1 MLFFR
6 KLETALIGA
15 VFFMSACAGSGTGH
29 LHGKAISQLS
39 LEKGF
44 HSVSQGVQADSSIFA
59 LQRGLLSKADTLRVY
74 IEGDGAP
81 WVTPYHPPK
90 DPTPEVPVAFEM
102 ATEDAYSPLLYL
114 GRPCQYLEE
123 SDLAGC
129 DPKYWTTHRFS
140 SEVLERYDFVLTA
153 LKIEHG
159 IKHFELIGYSGGG
172 VLAMLLGGHR
182 KDVIRVVTV
191 ASPLALNQWTGWHG
205 VSGMPDSIDPSKASF
220 AYPESI
226 HFFGAKDRVVP
237 FVVSSEFITK
247 IGARYHVIPRFNHDC
262 CWAGNWKTLLRMLP

>member
-1 MLFFR
+1 MFHFR

-15 VFFMSACAGSGTGH
+15 VFFMSACAGNEIS
-29 LHGKAISQLS
+29 LHGGRLVTQISF
-39 LEKGF
+39 ERGF
-44 HSVSQGVQADSSIFA
+44 HSVSQNFQADLAILA
-59 LQRGLLSKADTLRVY
+59 LQRGGLSNADILRIY

-81 WVTPYHPPK
+81 WVTPYHPPL
-90 DPTPEVPVAFEM
+90 DPTPEVPIALKM
-102 ATEDAYSPLLYL
+102 ATEDSDSPLLYL
-114 GRPCQYLEE
+114 GRPCQYLERME
-123 SDLAGC
+123 LAAC
-129 DPKYWTTHRFS
+129 DPRYWTTHRFS
-140 SEVLERYDFVLTA
+140 PDVLARYDTLLTA
-153 LKIEHG
+153 LKNEYE

-205 VSGMPDSIDPSKASF
+205 VSEMPDSIDPSKENL

-237 FVVSSEFITK
+237 FVVSSEFIAG
-247 IGARYHVIPRFNHDC
+247 IGARYHVMPRFNHDC
-262 CWAGNWKTLLRMLP
+262 CWASHWKTLIRMLP